1 MAFDVVKQITEI
13 EKEGEQ
19 LVKNAQLQSAEII
32 KNAQKEAEV
41 IIQGA
46 RKEAEG
52 YYNKV
57 MVDSETEANVLSK
70 PILENSQVIKHKLE
84 KISDETMNRALNMVI
99 ERIVNSH
106 GDS

>member
-19 LVKNAQLQSAEII
+19 LVKNAQLQSSEII
-32 KNAQKEAEV
+32 KNAQKEAEAIV
-41 IIQGA
+41 QGA

-57 MVDSETEANVLSK
+57 IADFENQANELSK
-70 PILENSQVIKHKLE
+70 PILESSRALKDELQ
-84 KISDETMNRALNMVI
+84 KISGEKLDGALNMVI

>member
-1 MAFDVVKQITEI
+1 LAFDVVKQITEI

-19 LVKNAQLQSAEII
+19 LIKNAQLHSAEIL
-32 KNAQKEAEV
+32 KEAQNEAEAIV
-41 IIQGA
+41 QRA
-46 RKEAEG
+46 RKEAEV

-57 MVDSETEANVLSK
+57 IVEFENEASELSK
-70 PILENSQVIKHKLE
+70 PILENSQVVKEKLG
-84 KISDETMNRALNMVI
+84 KISGDVMDRALNMVI